1 MADSGI
7 INLRK
12 LQISELLVELGT
24 STNGIRTCLLVNTDG
39 TTIASTL
46 SNGHAANAEKFAP
59 MIVTVLTIS
68 QRWALMSDQGLLE
81 EFNTICIQGQ
91 SLTILVDQDTALTC
105 ICEKNINIGVL
116 NRQMKLSCQ
125 RLREI
130 LSE

>member
-24 STNGIRTCLLVNTDG
+24 STNGIRSCLLINSDG

-46 SNGHAANAEKFAP
+46 SNGHTSDAEKFAP

-68 QRWALMSDQGLLE
+68 QRWGLMSDQGMLE
-81 EFNTICIQGQ
+81 EFNTICNQGQ
-91 SLTILVDQDTALTC
+91 SLTIMVDQETALTC
-105 ICEKNINIGVL
+105 ICEKNINFGVL
-116 NRQMKLSCQ
+116 NHQMKLSCQ
-125 RLREI
+125 KLRDA
-130 LSE
+130 LSN